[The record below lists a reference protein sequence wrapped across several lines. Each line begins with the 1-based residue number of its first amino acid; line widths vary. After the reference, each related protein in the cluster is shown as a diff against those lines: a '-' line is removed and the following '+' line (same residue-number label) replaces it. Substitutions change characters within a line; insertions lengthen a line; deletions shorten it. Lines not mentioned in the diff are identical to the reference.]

1 MSIKRRNFLFLVGG
15 TAGAY
20 AIETYTSSNL
30 AWAHTP
36 SASGDF
42 KLPPLPY
49 DYKALEPHIDAQT
62 MRIHH
67 DRHHATYVKNLNAA
81 IAKYPKLKG
90 QTAEQL
96 IQKLDSL
103 PQDIRMTIRHNG
115 GGHVNHSMFW
125 EIMSPK
131 GGGQPT
137 GEIAS
142 VIKKNFG
149 SFANFQQQFNQAGE
163 KQFGSGWAW
172 LVRTPDGK
180 FQVTSTANQDSP
192 LMEGNYPIM
201 GNDVWEHAYYLK
213 YRNRRAEYLKAWWN
227 VVNWQEINQRL
238 AMAAKAA

>member
-1 MSIKRRNFLFLVGG
+1 M
-15 TAGAY
+15 
-20 AIETYTSSNL
+20 
-30 AWAHTP
+30 
-36 SASGDF
+36 
-42 KLPPLPY
+42 PY

-103 PQDIRMTIRHNG
+103 PQDIRMTIRNNG

-131 GGGQPT
+131 GGGEPT

-163 KQFGSGWAW
+163 KRFGSGWAW

-238 AMAAKAA
+238 KRSER